1 MLAQGS
7 RATRA
12 RGEALWGPGGSTLG
26 SVPKVGAA
34 AGGRG
39 LTLGACAQGPAVTS
53 PDSELCRGQHM
64 CARTHGH
71 TRMRTH
77 AHTLILTAPRACAQ
91 TQGHTQGPTHSC
103 PPIAQVTACLRARPR
118 GLPAPSPGRG
128 DSRGPVPLT
137 PALPAHRFRRP
148 SRGSW
153 RRFWWWWAG
162 GRWRTRKPPRGPS
175 PIPGTSPSTT
185 PEPVS
190 DPASELGPPS

>member
-77 AHTLILTAPRACAQ
+77 AHTLIPHPARV
-91 TQGHTQGPTHSC
+91 H
-103 PPIAQVTACLRARPR
+103 RPR
-118 GLPAPSPGRG
+118 GTLRDPPTAAPQSPKSPPASEHALEACRRPGPGRG

-190 DPASELGPPS
+190 DPASELGPLS